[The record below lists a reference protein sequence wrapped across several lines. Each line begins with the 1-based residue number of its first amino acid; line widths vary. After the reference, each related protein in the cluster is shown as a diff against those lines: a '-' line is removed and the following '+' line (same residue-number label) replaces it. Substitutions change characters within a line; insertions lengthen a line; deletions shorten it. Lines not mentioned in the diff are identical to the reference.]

1 VAFRHGERGVR
12 LIEGGRLATVVVSR
26 DALEAAQKPE
36 KADFLTG
43 AVVDYVNEIQRVGV
57 YTGRELPAVAMQ
69 AYHAD
74 YYLAQV
80 NNGGHSQFIGNTGVA
95 MLPTTSGDA
104 LAGLKAM
111 GASAQ
116 HQILQEMM
124 AWVAEHPGEAALQ
137 NGFSERAATLD
148 ALDSRFYEAERLQP
162 MTPLAARW
170 IARWPEL
177 RAVAREQY
185 SSEIE
190 RLAQLQPHLSHRR
203 IWRSVHQIS
212 FQMTDRLQITVAAAC
227 GAVAPEPELK
237 LMVLPGRNMDV
248 EGQQCMAF
256 DVKTDK
262 GSRVCVF
269 EEAGGRLYEY
279 GLRSP
284 IPKLEEV
291 RPENLRS
298 LQLPVVGARLSAV
311 GTDTIQNFSRIA
323 EQNLAAEA
331 IDLLLRKSGLD
342 PAAMITALRVSDD
355 LAAWYAVAGQTC
367 IMVATL
373 GDRAD
378 LVGSDGKA
386 ALTVTRAEIE
396 RHAAEAAAG
405 RDSMRI
411 QA

>member
-1 VAFRHGERGVR
+1 M
-12 LIEGGRLATVVVSR
+12 IEGGRLATVVVPRS
-26 DALEAAQKPE
+26 ALEAARDTE
-36 KADFLTG
+36 KADYLTC

-80 NNGGHSQFIGNTGVA
+80 NNGGHSQFIGNTGIA

-116 HQILQEMM
+116 HQILREMM
-124 AWVAEHPGEAALQ
+124 AWVEEHPGEAALQ
-137 NGFSERAATLD
+137 SGFGKRAAALN
-148 ALDSRFYEAERLQP
+148 ALDRRFYEAERQQP
-162 MTPLAARW
+162 ITELAARW
-170 IARWPEL
+170 IASWPEL
-177 RAVAREQY
+177 HAVAQEQY
-185 SSEIE
+185 ASEIE
-190 RLAQLQPHLSHRR
+190 RLAQLHPHRSHRR
-203 IWRSVHQIS
+203 IWRSVHRIS
-212 FQMTDRLQITVAAAC
+212 FQMTDSLQITVAAAC

-237 LMVLPGRNMDV
+237 LMVLPGSNMEV
-248 EGQQCMAF
+248 AGQQCMAF
-256 DVKTDK
+256 GVKTDK
-262 GSRVCVF
+262 GSRLCVY
-269 EEAGGRLYEY
+269 EEAGGQLYEY
-279 GLRSP
+279 GP
-284 IPKLEEV
+284 GDQ
-291 RPENLRS
+291 RPRPAEMHEILKS
-298 LQLPVVGARLSAV
+298 FPPPLVGARLSVVEA
-311 GTDTIQNFSRIA
+311 DTIRNFSRIA

-331 IDLLLRKSGLD
+331 IDLLLGKSDLD
-342 PAAMITALRVSDD
+342 PAAQITALRVSDD
-355 LAAWYAVAGQTC
+355 WAAWYAITGQTC
-367 IMVATL
+367 VMVATL

-378 LVGSDGKA
+378 FVGSDGKA